1 MPASPAFCARSPDMD
16 DILEFARKISELKKL
31 KRTGW
36 ILKRVK
42 APESVADHSF
52 MLAVLAYVYSKN
64 LGLDADK
71 CVRMALLHDICEVY
85 AGDIPNRV
93 RKKDKP
99 MPDGMKRKLEKDG
112 LGKIIATL
120 PKGLA
125 DEIRKLWDEFE
136 AGKSGEAKL
145 VKDLDKVE
153 MCMQALAYAKAE
165 KNAKARNKFAE
176 FFEDG
181 RLNIKTQEM
190 KRLFRKVR
198 SDFEQIAEK

>member
-1 MPASPAFCARSPDMD
+1 MNPLM
-16 DILEFARKISELKKL
+16 EFAAKVAELKRL

-36 ILKRVK
+36 VIKGVK

-64 LGLDADK
+64 LGLDSDK

-112 LGKIIATL
+112 LEKIIATL
-120 PKGLA
+120 PEGLA
-125 DEIRKLWDEFE
+125 DEIREFWNEFE
-136 AGKSGEAKL
+136 AGKSREAEL
-145 VKDLDKVE
+145 VKDLDKLE

-181 RLNIKTQEM
+181 RLNIKTPEM
-190 KRLFRKVR
+190 KRLFRR
-198 SDFEQIAEK
+198 LYAEFERQ